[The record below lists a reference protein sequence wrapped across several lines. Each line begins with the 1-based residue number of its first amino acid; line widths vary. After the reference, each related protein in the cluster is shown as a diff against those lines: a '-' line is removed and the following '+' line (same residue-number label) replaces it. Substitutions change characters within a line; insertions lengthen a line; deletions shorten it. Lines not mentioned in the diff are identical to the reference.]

1 MKQGGRTRRRGS
13 LAVQVAMVALLVATV
28 TAAPAGAQATG
39 CAVDYA
45 VANQWSGGFTA
56 NVVITSTGAAVDG
69 WTLTWEFPDGQQ
81 IAQIWNADVNDAGP
95 AASVSNAAW
104 NAVIPGGGSV
114 SFGFN
119 GSWDGANGVPT
130 AFALNGVACGD
141 DGPGP
146 EPDPDPDPDPEPD
159 PEPEPDPDPEPGD
172 GRQMEDL
179 DRGLVSLRTGGANH
193 VSWRMLGT
201 DPADVGFNL
210 YRGTTRVNGAPL
222 TNATSYTDSNAP
234 AGATY
239 TVRPVVSGVEG
250 AASEPS
256 RTVGGNALDVPIS
269 APPGDYDAND
279 ASVGDLDGDGQYE
292 IVLKWEPANA
302 RDNSQSGVTDNVHL
316 DAYELDGTR
325 LWRIDLG
332 RNIRAGAHYTQFMV
346 YDLDG
351 DGDAEVAMKTADGT
365 VSGTGQVIGDA
376 GADHRNGSGYV
387 LTGPEFLT
395 VFAGADGAILDTVDY
410 VPARGNVSSWGDSYG
425 NRVDRFLAGV
435 AYLDGARPSLIFSR
449 GYYTRSVIVAW
460 DFRDGQLTRR
470 WTFDSNQAGS
480 VWAGQGNHQLSIA
493 DADGDGRDE
502 VMFGAMAIDDDG
514 DGLWTSGLGHGDAYH
529 VADHDPD
536 RPGLEVFDIQERVDD
551 AGAHFDDAR
560 TGATLWRKA
569 TTGASEG
576 PGRGV
581 AADVWSGNHGAE
593 MWVAG
598 GGLGGTM
605 WDRHGNSLGRAP
617 SSVNF
622 VIWWDGDPVRKLLDA
637 THIDKYGT
645 SGDQRLLTGSG
656 VASNNGTKS
665 TPALTADILGDWRE
679 EAIWRTS
686 DNSAL
691 RIYLTTAP
699 TGMRLPTLMHDA
711 QYRVA
716 VAWQNVAY
724 NQPPHPSFYLGDGM
738 TTPPMPEIY
747 VR

>member
-1 MKQGGRTRRRGS
+1 
-13 LAVQVAMVALLVATV
+13 
-28 TAAPAGAQATG
+28 
-39 CAVDYA
+39 
-45 VANQWSGGFTA
+45 
-56 NVVITSTGAAVDG
+56 
-69 WTLTWEFPDGQQ
+69 
-81 IAQIWNADVNDAGP
+81 
-95 AASVSNAAW
+95 
-104 NAVIPGGGSV
+104 
-114 SFGFN
+114 
-119 GSWDGANGVPT
+119 
-130 AFALNGVACGD
+130 
-141 DGPGP
+141 
-146 EPDPDPDPDPEPD
+146 
-159 PEPEPDPDPEPGD
+159 
-172 GRQMEDL
+172 
-179 DRGLVSLRTGGANH
+179 
-193 VSWRMLGT
+193 
-201 DPADVGFNL
+201 
-210 YRGTTRVNGAPL
+210 
-222 TNATSYTDSNAP
+222 
-234 AGATY
+234 
-239 TVRPVVSGVEG
+239 
-250 AASEPS
+250 
-256 RTVGGNALDVPIS
+256 
-269 APPGDYDAND
+269 
-279 ASVGDLDGDGQYE
+279 
-292 IVLKWEPANA
+292 
-302 RDNSQSGVTDNVHL
+302 
-316 DAYELDGTR
+316 
-325 LWRIDLG
+325 
-332 RNIRAGAHYTQFMV
+332 
-346 YDLDG
+346 
-351 DGDAEVAMKTADGT
+351 
-365 VSGTGQVIGDA
+365 
-376 GADHRNGSGYV
+376 
-387 LTGPEFLT
+387 
-395 VFAGADGAILDTVDY
+395 VDY

-536 RPGLEVFDIQERVDD
+536 RPGLEIFDIQERVDD

-569 TTGASEG
+569 TTDADEG

-581 AADVWSGNHGAE
+581 AADVWSGNRGAE

-605 WDRHGNSLGRAP
+605 WDRNGNSLGRAP

-699 TGMRLPTLMHDA
+699 ISMRLPTLMHDA

-724 NQPPHPSFYLGDGM
+724 NQPPHPSYYLGDGM
-738 TTPPMPEIY
+738 TTPMPEIY